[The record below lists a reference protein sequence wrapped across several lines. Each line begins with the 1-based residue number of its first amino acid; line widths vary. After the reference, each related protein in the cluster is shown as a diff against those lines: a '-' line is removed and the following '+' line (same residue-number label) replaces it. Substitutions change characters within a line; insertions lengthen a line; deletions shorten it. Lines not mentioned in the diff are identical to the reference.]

1 MPRQETQAI
10 GRLFE
15 KTMIAA
21 YGAENVK
28 THFDAFD
35 TICDATQVR
44 QDAVAELTE
53 QAKDTNDIDFI
64 LVVGGWDSSN
74 TAHLLEIPHEE
85 GMKGFHVNE
94 ASCIKPDNSVAHRTV
109 DGEILVEENFLPL
122 DRPVKIAVTSGAS
135 TPDSVVQEC
144 MEAITLVKNLAP
156 GSEVVAA

>member
-1 MPRQETQAI
+1 MTSVLFTL
-10 GRLFE
+10 GR
-15 KTMIAA
+15 
-21 YGAENVK
+21 YGPENVK
-28 THFDAFD
+28 EHFAAFD

-44 QDAVAELTE
+44 QDAVLEMSEESNSSAGNPL
-53 QAKDTNDIDFI
+53 DFI

-85 GMKGFHVNE
+85 GLRGFHVNE